1 MATLKAK
8 ALLTEFGGG
17 ANSGCA
23 DTLNS
28 ALSFM
33 EQYPN
38 QFVGWLAFGIGLA
51 DSAPI
56 YLNTTSTSPGNYLV
70 SNVLAPHMQ
79 KAALTT
85 ATATATASGAG
96 STSTKNAASGLRDIM
111 SLRVPIM
118 VACLSLVSFTMGFLL

>member
-33 EQYPN
+33 EQHPD
-38 QFVGWLAFGIGLA
+38 QFVGWLAFGAGLA

-85 ATATATASGAG
+85 ATSTASGAG
-96 STSTKNAASGLRDIM
+96 STSTKNAASGFRDTA
-111 SLRVPIM
+111 SLRIPVMI
-118 VACLSLVSFTMGFLL
+118 ACLSLVSFTMGFLL